1 MRHHSWKQHL
11 LTLLTTL
18 ALAGTC
24 ALARAENAPAAA
36 TSDEPRPDAEQPSEP
51 ATAPPV
57 TEEITVTAT
66 RFERPLDLTP
76 KTVSVVTE
84 AEVAAR
90 PMTNVQGTIDDVPNI
105 AVARGGGLAGQLVV
119 RGFASNDSRTVMFV
133 DGDRFGRGRAA
144 LEYNFIDPNEIERIK
159 IVRGPASAL
168 YGSDAM
174 NGVVNFIT
182 RRGTGDSFVPRLAS
196 IGYAS
201 HNSLLAARVAMS
213 GQRETYDALLGVN
226 YRTAENYE
234 TARGEIR
241 NTDFETRA
249 LNARFG
255 WSPESTRRFELS
267 GKLGRFSAGR
277 AGAPN
282 PPTVTVREDP
292 LEEQSLRFG
301 YTQSQAAPWIS
312 DLQASLFVREVNTFI
327 NSVNRGA
334 ANGNVET
341 RDTWVIGPTGLGGK
355 LLARS
360 AVKSNLLTYGL
371 DVYHEDVPSFEDEV
385 RVVNA
390 AGQRVSTD
398 PRAKRIRDAEQ
409 SNLGLFAHY
418 DWDASERFTAAVGAR
433 YDLVRTAL
441 SKTPAVGE
449 IPGLSAA
456 YRNNLKADD
465 DKVTGSIGL
474 IFRPLESLHLVA
486 NASTAFRTPTTF
498 DKLGSGQIGAVLT
511 IPNPDVGPETSVT
524 YEGGARF
531 RLRTF
536 DANLTL
542 FRTEYSDLLQ
552 TVFLNP
558 TTRQRINIG
567 EAQTEGFELDGIWT
581 LSKALALR
589 FNAAKTR
596 GTNTLT
602 DLPLPYVPPVAG
614 LVALRWAV
622 PGDPYW
628 LEATTRWSR
637 DKTRID
643 RSQERPLDGYEV
655 YGLYGGVE
663 LGHWLPRL
671 ASYRLNVG
679 VDNLTD
685 EAYAS
690 PATREL
696 LAFARSPTNPLLEPG
711 RSFVVNVT
719 SGF

>member
-1 MRHHSWKQHL
+1 MAEDHRSQL
-11 LTLLTTL
+11 SFSRFV
-18 ALAGTC
+18 AGFLIATC
-24 ALARAENAPAAA
+24 AGLGAARAEDTAAEEPSAAPAEEAA
-36 TSDEPRPDAEQPSEP
+36 TV
-51 ATAPPV
+51 PPV
-57 TEEITVTAT
+57 EEVITVTAT

-76 KTVSVVTE
+76 KTVSVVDDVE
-84 AEVAAR
+84 IAAR

-105 AVARGGGLAGQLVV
+105 AVARGGALAGQLVV

-144 LEYNFIDPNEIERIK
+144 LEDNFIDPNEVERIE

-182 RRGTGDSFVPRLAS
+182 RRGTGDSFLPRLAAV
-196 IGYAS
+196 GYAS

-213 GQRETYDALLGVN
+213 GQRQTYDALVGVN

-234 TARGEIR
+234 TGSGEIR
-241 NTDFETRA
+241 NTDFETRTF
-249 LNARFG
+249 NARFG
-255 WSPESTRRFELS
+255 WSPDVSRRFELS

-292 LEEQSLRFG
+292 LEEQSLRLG
-301 YTQSQAAPWIS
+301 YTQTQAVPWIS
-312 DLQASLFVREVNTFI
+312 DLQASLFTREVNTFI
-327 NSVNRGA
+327 RSVNRGA

-341 RDTWVIGPTGLGGK
+341 RDTWVIGPTGVGGK

-360 AVKSNLLTYGL
+360 PVGNNLLAYGV
-371 DVYHEDVPSFEDEV
+371 DVYYEDVPSFEDTV
-385 RVVNA
+385 RVDNA

-409 SNLGLFAHY
+409 SSLGLFAHY
-418 DWDASERFTAAVGAR
+418 DWDASQRFTAAVGAR
-433 YDLVRTAL
+433 YDLVRTEL

-449 IPGLSAA
+449 IPALSAA
-456 YRNNLKADD
+456 YRNSLKADD
-465 DKVTGSIGL
+465 DKVTGSLGL
-474 IFRPLESLHLVA
+474 IFRPLEWLHLVA

-498 DKLGSGQIGAVLT
+498 DKLGSGQVGAVLT
-511 IPNPDVGPETSVT
+511 IPNPDVGPESSVT

-542 FRTEYSDLLQ
+542 FHSEYSDLLQ
-552 TVFLNP
+552 TVFINP
-558 TTRQRINIG
+558 TTRQRVNVG
-567 EAQTEGFELDGIWT
+567 KAQTEGFELDGVWT
-581 LSKALALR
+581 LSEPLQLR
-589 FNAAKTR
+589 FNAGRTR

-602 DLPLPYVPPVAG
+602 DVPLPYVPPLAG

-628 LEATTRWSR
+628 VEATTRWGR

-643 RSQERPLDGYEV
+643 RSQERALDGYEV

-671 ASYRLNVG
+671 AAYKLSVG

-696 LAFARSPTNPLLEPG
+696 VSLARSRTNPLLEPG